1 MANLALPRQTSA
13 KSAGGSQTLF
23 HRILDGARTACLF
36 AGLAAVLWFAAASGE
51 AQENPPEAATT
62 LPPVN
67 VTAAPILP
75 GLPDLEKVPSTAQI
89 FNRGAITRDGYPAL
103 LKTLGEGAGG
113 VTVDD
118 AQNNPWQPNLIYRG
132 FEASPL
138 VGDPQGLAV
147 YVNGSRFNQPFG
159 DTTNWDLIP
168 DIAMDRIDLVGSN
181 PAFGLNALGGALAV
195 RMRDGFTYHGA
206 EAELLG
212 GSFGR
217 IQGSFQYGIESNNT
231 SAYIAGTGMHENGWR
246 DFSPSTLRQ
255 LYGDVGWR
263 GEAAELHLN
272 IIAADNDLV
281 GNGTTPVDL
290 LDVSR
295 SAIFTFP
302 DETKN
307 KYVRVGLNGTYSVSD
322 QTTIQVNA
330 YYSNLSQRTFNGDA
344 ATVEPC
350 DANPSIMCQE
360 GGPPLADRAGGT
372 VPNFVSNSPYVTI
385 FGFSDFAGGGPYAFL
400 NRTATDTNGYGVQ
413 VQVDHSFT
421 VLGMTHHLAAGA
433 SYDGGSTEF
442 TADTLLGAL
451 SLDRGFLGPGIS
463 IVAADGSISPVRI
476 HTFNNY
482 YGLYVTDTVDIT
494 KRLSGTVSARFN
506 SAQIT
511 LHDQLGSDLNG
522 AHSFNRLNPAAGVTY
537 KLTPAISVYAGYAE
551 TNRAPTPAELSCA
564 DPSAPCSLT
573 NFFVGDPD
581 LKQVVAHTFEAGVR
595 GVHSDGSQTRLEWN
609 VGLFRTNSDDDI
621 LFVSAP
627 TVGRA
632 FFRNVGLTRRQGI
645 ELGLR
650 FRTER
655 LNVYANYAFT
665 DATFQTALTLNSPD
679 NPFADAN
686 GIIHVQPGDKLPG
699 VPRNL
704 FKIGADYNVSPKW
717 VIGFSAIAATGK
729 FLAGDESNLN
739 PTTGAYGVLNVHSSY
754 QITEHFQAFALIN
767 NVLNTRYATFG
778 TFSPVTAVP
787 LIQAPGSTNTR
798 SLSLAPPVSAFGGVR
813 AVF

>member
-1 MANLALPRQTSA
+1 
-13 KSAGGSQTLF
+13 
-23 HRILDGARTACLF
+23 
-36 AGLAAVLWFAAASGE
+36 
-51 AQENPPEAATT
+51 
-62 LPPVN
+62 
-67 VTAAPILP
+67 
-75 GLPDLEKVPSTAQI
+75 
-89 FNRGAITRDGYPAL
+89 
-103 LKTLGEGAGG
+103 
-113 VTVDD
+113 
-118 AQNNPWQPNLIYRG
+118 
-132 FEASPL
+132 
-138 VGDPQGLAV
+138 
-147 YVNGSRFNQPFG
+147 
-159 DTTNWDLIP
+159 
-168 DIAMDRIDLVGSN
+168 
-181 PAFGLNALGGALAV
+181 
-195 RMRDGFTYHGA
+195 
-206 EAELLG
+206 
-212 GSFGR
+212 
-217 IQGSFQYGIESNNT
+217 
-231 SAYIAGTGMHENGWR
+231 
-246 DFSPSTLRQ
+246 
-255 LYGDVGWR
+255 
-263 GEAAELHLN
+263 
-272 IIAADNDLV
+272 
-281 GNGTTPVDL
+281 
-290 LDVSR
+290 
-295 SAIFTFP
+295 
-302 DETKN
+302 
-307 KYVRVGLNGTYSVSD
+307 
-322 QTTIQVNA
+322 
-330 YYSNLSQRTFNGDA
+330 
-344 ATVEPC
+344 
-350 DANPSIMCQE
+350 
-360 GGPPLADRAGGT
+360 
-372 VPNFVSNSPYVTI
+372 
-385 FGFSDFAGGGPYAFL
+385 
-400 NRTATDTNGYGVQ
+400 
-413 VQVDHSFT
+413 
-421 VLGMTHHLAAGA
+421 
-433 SYDGGSTEF
+433 
-442 TADTLLGAL
+442 
-451 SLDRGFLGPGIS
+451 
-463 IVAADGSISPVRI
+463 
-476 HTFNNY
+476 
-482 YGLYVTDTVDIT
+482 
-494 KRLSGTVSARFN
+494 
-506 SAQIT
+506 
-511 LHDQLGSDLNG
+511 
-522 AHSFNRLNPAAGVTY
+522 LNPAAGVTY

>member
-1 MANLALPRQTSA
+1 MLA
-13 KSAGGSQTLF
+13 
-23 HRILDGARTACLF
+23 TALLF
-36 AGLAAVLWFAAASGE
+36 ASASGD

-62 LPPVN
+62 LPQVN

-75 GLPDLEKVPSTAQI
+75 GLPDLDKVPSTAQI
-89 FNRGAITRDGYPAL
+89 FDRDDITRSGYPTL
-103 LKTLGEGAGG
+103 LKTLNEQAGG
-113 VTVDD
+113 VTLDD
-118 AQNNPWQPNLIYRG
+118 AQGSPWQPNLIYHG

-168 DIAMDRIDLVGSN
+168 DIAIDRIDLVGSN

-195 RMRDGFTYHGA
+195 RMRDGFTFHGA
-206 EAELLG
+206 EAELFG

-217 IQGSFQYGIESNNT
+217 IQGSFQYGVESDNT
-231 SAYIAGTGMHENGWR
+231 SAYVAGTGMHENGWR

-263 GEAAELHLN
+263 GDAAELHMN
-272 IIAADNDLV
+272 IMVADNDLV

-290 LDVSR
+290 LDASR
-295 SAIFTFP
+295 SAIFTYP
-302 DETKN
+302 DETRN
-307 KYVRVGLNGTYSVSD
+307 KYVRVGLNGTYSISD
-322 QTTIQVNA
+322 QTSIQVNA
-330 YYSNLSQRTFNGDA
+330 YYSNLSQRTFNADA
-344 ATVEPC
+344 APVEPC
-350 DANPSIMCQE
+350 DTDPSVICQE
-360 GGPPLADRAGGT
+360 DGPPLTNRAGGT
-372 VPNFVSNSPYVTI
+372 IPNLITNSPYVSV
-385 FGFSDFAGGGPYAFL
+385 FGFNDFASGGPYSFL
-400 NRTATDTNGYGVQ
+400 NRTATDTNGYGIQ

-421 VLGMTHHLAAGA
+421 ILGMSHHLAAGT

-442 TADTLLGAL
+442 TADTLIGGL
-451 SLDRGFLGPGIS
+451 SLNRSFLGPGIS
-463 IVAADGSISPVRI
+463 IIAADGSISPVRV

-482 YGLYVTDTVDIT
+482 YGLYITDTVDIT
-494 KRLSGTVSARFN
+494 KQLSGTVSARFN

-511 LHDQLGSDLNG
+511 LNDQLGTDLNG
-522 AHSFNRLNPAAGVTY
+522 VHSYNRLNPAAGLTY
-537 KLTPAISVYAGYAE
+537 KVTPTISLYGGYAE

-564 DPSAPCSLT
+564 DPLAPCSLT
-573 NFFVGDPD
+573 NSFVADPN

-595 GVHSDGSQTRLEWN
+595 GTYSDGAQTKLEWN
-609 VGLFRTNSDDDI
+609 IGLFRTNSDDDI

-632 FFRNVGLTRRQGI
+632 FFRNVGETRRQGI
-645 ELGLR
+645 ELGFR

-665 DATFQTALTLNSPD
+665 DATFQTALTLSSVD
-679 NPFADAN
+679 NPFADAAGN
-686 GIIHVQPGDKLPG
+686 IHVQPGDRLPG
-699 VPRNL
+699 ISRNL
-704 FKIGADYNVSPKW
+704 FKIGADYNVTTKW

-729 FLAGDESNLN
+729 YLLGDESNLN
-739 PTTGAYGVLNVHSSY
+739 PTTGAYGVLNIHSAY
-754 QITEHFQAFALIN
+754 QITEHFQAFALVN

-778 TFSPVTAVP
+778 IFSPVTDVP

-798 SLSLAPPVSAFGGVR
+798 SLTLAPPISAFGGIR